1 MTLKLIGGILLVLSG
16 VIGAEVLNARAA
28 VALDRVD
35 GWISF
40 LRYARRMVEC
50 YALPEEAILSRA
62 EGTMLTACGYSGD
75 MPPRDFRTMIAACA
89 DGGDL
94 TESARAALC
103 RFVSAYGQGYRDE
116 QMRICDDTLLA
127 LGEERELLSSALPAQ
142 RQKNTTF
149 AVAGAIGLAILL
161 L

>member
-1 MTLKLIGGILLVLSG
+1 MTLKLLGGILLVLSG
-16 VIGAEVLNARAA
+16 VIGAEMLNTRAA

-50 YALPEEAILSRA
+50 YALPEESILSRA
-62 EGTMLTACGYSGD
+62 EGAMLTACGYHGEV
-75 MPPRDFRTMIAACA
+75 PPRDFRAMIAACP
-89 DGGDL
+89 DGDF

-127 LGEERELLSSALPAQ
+127 LGEERELLSSALPAR